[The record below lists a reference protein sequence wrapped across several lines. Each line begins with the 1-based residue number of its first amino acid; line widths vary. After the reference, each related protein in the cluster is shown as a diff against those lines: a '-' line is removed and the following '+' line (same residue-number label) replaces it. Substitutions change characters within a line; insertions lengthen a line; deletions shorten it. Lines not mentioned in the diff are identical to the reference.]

1 MQGFSIFIITKMWG
15 GDYFLNFERICVYCV
30 HCTSWEIFFLSEII
44 KIIVLDV
51 YSGAPSLEDI
61 KENNKNVRIHV
72 QQLMHA
78 LGTFCKNNIHN
89 LKLRKTTKLLGKE
102 LSLCHKLKFSL
113 CLCVNL

>member
-1 MQGFSIFIITKMWG
+1 MYT
-15 GDYFLNFERICVYCV
+15 V
-30 HCTSWEIFFLSEII
+30 HLGKYFFLSEII

-89 LKLRKTTKLLGKE
+89 LKLRKKELLGKE

-113 CLCVNL
+113 YQRT